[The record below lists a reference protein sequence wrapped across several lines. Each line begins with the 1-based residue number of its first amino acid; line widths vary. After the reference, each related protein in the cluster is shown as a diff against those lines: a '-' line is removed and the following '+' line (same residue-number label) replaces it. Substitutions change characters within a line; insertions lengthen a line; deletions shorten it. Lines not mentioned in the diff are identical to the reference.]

1 LQVEETFTDAGPA
14 REYFLHLLLGLDLD
28 VDACHEV
35 SLFGDGTYFSTNEK
49 IDLEADHASS
59 AVLRGVATPACY
71 QCLSAG
77 QNSRWDRWEDRLIEN

>member
-1 LQVEETFTDAGPA
+1 MQGQPGNIFCMRCWVW
-14 REYFLHLLLGLDLD
+14 DLD

-49 IDLEADHASS
+49 RDLEADHASS

-77 QNSRWDRWEDRLIEN
+77 QNSRWDRWDRWDDRLIEN

>member
-1 LQVEETFTDAGPA
+1 VSRVAGRRDVYRCRA
-14 REYFLHLLLGLDLD
+14 SQGIFSACVAGWDLD

-35 SLFGDGTYFSTNEK
+35 SLLATGSYFSTNEK

-59 AVLRGVATPACY
+59 AVLRGVATPVRY

-77 QNSRWDRWEDRLIEN
+77 QNAHWDLWEID